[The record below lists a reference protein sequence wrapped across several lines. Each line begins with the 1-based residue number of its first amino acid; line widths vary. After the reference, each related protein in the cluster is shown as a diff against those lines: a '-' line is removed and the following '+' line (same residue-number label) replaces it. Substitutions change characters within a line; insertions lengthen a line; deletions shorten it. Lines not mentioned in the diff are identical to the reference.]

1 MYKPY
6 EIIAES
12 CKTEM
17 HECDNTDVAVVA
29 GDLHDTVADVA
40 EIEADVPYS
49 ADMVPV
55 VAQDID
61 GTTRYL
67 IDSDM
72 IAKYMDVNGMDD
84 IAAALSAVA
93 DANDIPVD
101 DCYVI
106 IPSDDD
112 TEAWVQEAKST
123 KNTKKL
129 SATAE
134 FLKKA
139 KAGKVKLLKKKAKKT
154 KINESVEIDR
164 LQSQAD
170 DLDRQEK
177 ELLKSA
183 PTSDIENK
191 LKDIH
196 NKQREIQKKIAE
208 LEKAEKNN

>member
-139 KAGKVKLLKKKAKKT
+139 KAGKVKLLKKKAKKS
-154 KINESVEIDR
+154 K
-164 LQSQAD
+164 
-170 DLDRQEK
+170 
-177 ELLKSA
+177 
-183 PTSDIENK
+183 
-191 LKDIH
+191 
-196 NKQREIQKKIAE
+196 
-208 LEKAEKNN
+208 